1 MKNKYDAIK
10 GPAIIELMTDTKQ
23 FFEPKAGSMK
33 LADGSMVSAPLEDL
47 KPYLDREELKKD
59 MIIPLVDEK

>member
-1 MKNKYDAIK
+1 MI
-10 GPAIIELMTDTKQ
+10 
-23 FFEPKAGSMK
+23 
-33 LADGSMVSAPLEDL
+33 SAPLEDL